1 MSGEAIEPRRF
12 PIEIPE
18 RPHRPRIIP
27 VLLLHRNQLYKTVRF
42 KEPKYVGD
50 PRNAVRIFND
60 LGADELV
67 LLDIDA
73 ARDRGHPKF
82 ELIEEIVSEAF
93 MPVGYGGGIADF
105 ESARRILR
113 IGVEKV
119 ILCTAAAENAGLI
132 REASRAFGAQS
143 VVGCIDVQKQRFRG
157 HQCLIRGGRHRLA
170 QAPAELAAEL
180 VEAGAGEI
188 VVNSID
194 RDGTFQGYDLDL
206 VKEVAGAVSV
216 PVIACGGA
224 ESYEDLARVVHDAGA
239 SAAAAGSL
247 FVFQRP
253 HRAVLITFPTEAE
266 RADLF
271 PEAELPIAHDMRPL
285 GLVRLG
291 TLLKCTGLV
300 G

>member
-1 MSGEAIEPRRF
+1 VEPVSTDAIEPRRF

-73 ARDRGHPKF
+73 ARERTAPNF
-82 ELIEEIVSEAF
+82 ELIEETVSEAF
-93 MPVGYGGGIADF
+93 MPVGYGGGIEDF

-119 ILCTAAAENAGLI
+119 ILCTAAAESPELVG
-132 REASRAFGAQS
+132 ETSRAFGAQS
-143 VVGCIDVQKQRFRG
+143 VVGCIDTQKQRFRG
-157 HQCLIRGGRHRLA
+157 HQCFAGGGGQRLA
-170 QAPAELAAEL
+170 QTPAELAVQL

-194 RDGTFQGYDLDL
+194 RDGTFGGYDLDL
-206 VKEVAGAVSV
+206 IKAVSGAVSV

-224 ESYEDLARVVHDAGA
+224 ESYEDLARVVHNSGA

-266 RADLF
+266 RAELF
-271 PEAELPIAHDMRPL
+271 PETDLQTA
-285 GLVRLG
+285 
-291 TLLKCTGLV
+291 
-300 G
+300 

>member
-1 MSGEAIEPRRF
+1 VSAEDTHPQF
-12 PIEIPE
+12 PIEIPD

-27 VLLLHRNQLYKTVRF
+27 VLLLRENQLYKTVEF
-42 KEPKYVGD
+42 GSPKYVGD

-73 ARDRGHPKF
+73 SPQRQSPNF
-82 ELIEEIVSEAF
+82 ELIEEIASEAF
-93 MPVGYGGGIADF
+93 MPVGYGGGISDF

-113 IGVEKV
+113 IGVEKIV
-119 ILCTAAAENAGLI
+119 LCTAAAENPELI
-132 REASRAFGAQS
+132 RETSRAFGAQS
-143 VVGCIDVQKQRFRG
+143 VVGCIDTRKQRFRG
-157 HQCLIRGGRHRLA
+157 HQCFIRSGDQRLT
-170 QAPAELAAEL
+170 QTPTELATAF

-188 VVNSID
+188 LVNSID
-194 RDGTFQGYDLDL
+194 RDGTFEGYDLAL
-206 VKEVAGAVSV
+206 LKEIAASVSV

-224 ESYEDLARVVHDAGA
+224 GSYEDLGRVVHDSGA

-266 RADLF
+266 RAILF
-271 PEAELPIAHDMRPL
+271 PETKLQPA
-285 GLVRLG
+285 
-291 TLLKCTGLV
+291 
-300 G
+300 

>member
-1 MSGEAIEPRRF
+1 MNPEPVQETRF

-42 KEPKYVGD
+42 GDPKYVGD

-73 ARDRGHPKF
+73 SKERKQPNL

-93 MPVGYGGGIADF
+93 MPVGFGGGIGDF
-105 ESARRILR
+105 ETARRVLR
-113 IGVEKV
+113 LGVEKIV
-119 ILCTAAAENAGLI
+119 LCTAAAENPGLI
-132 REASRAFGAQS
+132 SETSRAFGAQS
-143 VVGCIDVQKQRFRG
+143 VVGCIDVRRHRFRG
-157 HQCLIRGGRHRLA
+157 HQCFIRGGSDRLA
-170 QAPAELAAEL
+170 QRPTELARVL
-180 VEAGAGEI
+180 VEAGVGEI
-188 VVNSID
+188 LVNSID
-194 RDGTFQGYDLDL
+194 RDGTFAGYDLDL
-206 VKEVAGAVSV
+206 LKEIAASVNV

-224 ESYEDLARVVHDAGA
+224 GSYENLARVVHEAEA

-266 RADLF
+266 RAALF
-271 PEAELPIAHDMRPL
+271 PETELP
-285 GLVRLG
+285 
-291 TLLKCTGLV
+291 TQ
-300 G
+300 

>member
-1 MSGEAIEPRRF
+1 VKPEPLQQTSF

-27 VLLLHRNQLYKTVRF
+27 VLLLHRDQLYKTVRF
-42 KEPKYVGD
+42 GDPKYVGD

-73 ARDRGHPKF
+73 SKERKQPNL

-105 ESARRILR
+105 ETARRILR
-113 IGVEKV
+113 LGVEKIV
-119 ILCTAAAENAGLI
+119 LCTAAAENPRLMS
-132 REASRAFGAQS
+132 EASRAFGAQS
-143 VVGCIDVQKQRFRG
+143 VVGCIDVRKQRFRG
-157 HQCLIRGGRHRLA
+157 YQCFVRSGGDRLTGS
-170 QAPAELAAEL
+170 PADLARAF

-188 VVNSID
+188 LVNSID
-194 RDGTFQGYDLDL
+194 RDGSFAGYDLDL
-206 VKEVAGAVSV
+206 VSEVAAGVSV

-224 ESYEDLARVVHDAGA
+224 ESYQDLARVVHDAGA

-266 RADLF
+266 RAGLF
-271 PEAELPIAHDMRPL
+271 PETELLTA
-285 GLVRLG
+285 
-291 TLLKCTGLV
+291 
-300 G
+300 

>member
-1 MSGEAIEPRRF
+1 MSAQPGPELHF

-27 VLLLHRNQLYKTVRF
+27 VLLLHRNQLYKTVEF
-42 KEPKYVGD
+42 GDPKYVGD

-73 ARDRGHPKF
+73 SKEKKPPNL

-105 ESARRILR
+105 ETARRVLR
-113 IGVEKV
+113 IGVEKIV
-119 ILCTAAAENAGLI
+119 LCTAAGENPELV
-132 REASRAFGAQS
+132 RETSSAFGSQS
-143 VVGCIDVQKQRFRG
+143 VVGCIDVRRQRLRG
-157 HQCLIRGGRHRLA
+157 YRCLVRSGSQRLEHG
-170 QAPAELAAEL
+170 PTELAASY
-180 VEAGAGEI
+180 VAAGAGEI
-188 VVNSID
+188 LVNSID
-194 RDGTFQGYDLDL
+194 RDGTFSGYDLDL
-206 VKEVAGAVSV
+206 LKAVAANVNV
-216 PVIACGGA
+216 PIIACGGA
-224 ESYEDLARVVHDAGA
+224 GSYEDLARVVHEAGA

-266 RADLF
+266 RTTLF
-271 PEAELPIAHDMRPL
+271 PETDP
-285 GLVRLG
+285 
-291 TLLKCTGLV
+291 TT
-300 G
+300 

>member
-1 MSGEAIEPRRF
+1 MSTQEVHYEQF
-12 PIEIPE
+12 PIQIPE

-27 VLLLHRNQLYKTVRF
+27 VLLMHENQLYKTVQF
-42 KEPKYVGD
+42 DDPKYVGD

-73 ARDRGHPKF
+73 SKEGKQPNF

-105 ESARRILR
+105 EVARRILR
-113 IGVEKV
+113 IGVEKIV
-119 ILCTAAAENAGLI
+119 LCTAAAANPELI
-132 REASRAFGAQS
+132 TETSRAFGAQS
-143 VVGCIDVQKQRFRG
+143 VVGCIDTRKHRIRG
-157 HQCLIRGGRHRLA
+157 HRCYVRSGSERLK
-170 QAPAELAAEL
+170 QPPAELAKAF
-180 VEAGAGEI
+180 VRAGAGEI
-188 VVNSID
+188 LVNSID
-194 RDGTFQGYDLDL
+194 RDGTFKGYDLAL
-206 VKEVAGAVSV
+206 LEEIVGSVNV

-224 ESYEDLARVVHDAGA
+224 ESYDDLARAIHDGGA

-266 RADLF
+266 RAVLF
-271 PEAELPIAHDMRPL
+271 PETEMQP
-285 GLVRLG
+285 
-291 TLLKCTGLV
+291 T
-300 G
+300 

>member
-1 MSGEAIEPRRF
+1 VSAQSGPELHF

-27 VLLLHRNQLYKTVRF
+27 VLLLHRNQLYKTVEF
-42 KEPKYVGD
+42 DDPKYVGD

-73 ARDRGHPKF
+73 SKEKKPPNL

-105 ESARRILR
+105 ETARRILR
-113 IGVEKV
+113 IGVEKIV
-119 ILCTAAAENAGLI
+119 LCTAAAEDPELV
-132 REASRAFGAQS
+132 RETSRAFGSQS
-143 VVGCIDVQKQRFRG
+143 VVGCIDVRRQRLRG
-157 HQCLIRGGRHRLA
+157 HRCFVRSGSQRLEGS
-170 QAPAELAAEL
+170 PAELAASF
-180 VEAGAGEI
+180 VEQGAGEI
-188 VVNSID
+188 LVNSID
-194 RDGTFQGYDLDL
+194 RDGTFAGYDLDL
-206 VKEVAGAVSV
+206 LKEVAASVNV

-224 ESYEDLARVVHDAGA
+224 DSYEDLARVVHDAGV

-253 HRAVLITFPTEAE
+253 HRAVLITFPTEDE
-266 RADLF
+266 RAALF
-271 PEAELPIAHDMRPL
+271 PEAKLP
-285 GLVRLG
+285 
-291 TLLKCTGLV
+291 TE
-300 G
+300 

>member
-1 MSGEAIEPRRF
+1 VEAVNSESGASLRF

-18 RPHRPRIIP
+18 RTHRPRIIP
-27 VLLLHRNQLYKTVRF
+27 VLLLHRGQLYKTVEFRD
-42 KEPKYVGD
+42 PKYVGD

-73 ARDRGHPKF
+73 SRERRAPNL

-105 ESARRILR
+105 ETVRRILR
-113 IGVEKV
+113 LGVEKIV
-119 ILCTAAAENAGLI
+119 LCTAAAENSDLI
-132 REASRAFGAQS
+132 SESSRAFGAQS
-143 VVGCIDVQKQRFRG
+143 VVACIDVRRQRLRG
-157 HQCLIRGGRHRLA
+157 HQCFIRGARERLR
-170 QAPAELAAEL
+170 QGPAELARAF

-188 VVNSID
+188 LVNSID
-194 RDGTFQGYDLDL
+194 RDGTFAGYDLDL
-206 VKEVAGAVSV
+206 VREVVSEVSV
-216 PVIACGGA
+216 PVIACGGS
-224 ESYEDLARVVHDAGA
+224 ESYEDLARVVHEAGA

-266 RADLF
+266 RAVLF
-271 PEAELPIAHDMRPL
+271 PEAELPPR
-285 GLVRLG
+285 G
-291 TLLKCTGLV
+291 
-300 G
+300 

>member
-1 MSGEAIEPRRF
+1 MEPMSEDGPARRPF
-12 PIEIPE
+12 PIEIPD

-27 VLLLHRNQLYKTVRF
+27 VLLLSRSQLYKTVRF
-42 KEPKYVGD
+42 RDPKYVGD

-73 ARDRGHPKF
+73 SPKRQPPDF

-105 ESARRILR
+105 ETARRILR
-113 IGVEKV
+113 IGVEKIV
-119 ILCTAAAENAGLI
+119 LCTAAAENPDLI
-132 REASRAFGAQS
+132 RETSRAFGAQS
-143 VVGCIDVQKQRFRG
+143 VVGCIDTRKQRFRG
-157 HQCLIRGGRHRLA
+157 HQCFTRSGGKRVA
-170 QAPAELAAEL
+170 KAPVELAAEF
-180 VEAGAGEI
+180 VDSGAGEI
-188 VVNSID
+188 LVNSID
-194 RDGTFQGYDLDL
+194 QDGTFEGYDLGL
-206 VKEVAGAVSV
+206 LKEIAGSVSV

-224 ESYEDLARVVHDAGA
+224 GSYGDLVRVVHEAGA

-266 RADLF
+266 RGELF
-271 PEAELPIAHDMRPL
+271 PETEVQAI
-285 GLVRLG
+285 
-291 TLLKCTGLV
+291 
-300 G
+300 

>member
-1 MSGEAIEPRRF
+1 MSETVQFQQF

-27 VLLLHRNQLYKTVRF
+27 VLLLHKGQLYKTVEF
-42 KEPKYVGD
+42 SNPKYVGD

-73 ARDRGHPKF
+73 SRERTAPNL

-93 MPVGYGGGIADF
+93 MPVGYGGGITDF
-105 ESARRILR
+105 ETARRILR
-113 IGVEKV
+113 IGVEKIV
-119 ILCTAAAENAGLI
+119 LCTAAASNPALI
-132 REASRAFGAQS
+132 RETSEAFGAQS
-143 VVGCIDVQKQRFRG
+143 VVCCIETRKQRFRG
-157 HQCLIRGGRHRLA
+157 YQCFARGAGQRL
-170 QAPAELAAEL
+170 PKGPVELARDYVA
-180 VEAGAGEI
+180 AGAGELL
-188 VVNSID
+188 VNSID
-194 RDGTFQGYDLDL
+194 RDGTFKGYDLD
-206 VKEVAGAVSV
+206 VTREIAASVNV

-224 ESYEDLARVVHDAGA
+224 ESYEDLARVIHDAGA

-266 RADLF
+266 RATLF
-271 PEAELPIAHDMRPL
+271 PESELDSA
-285 GLVRLG
+285 
-291 TLLKCTGLV
+291 
-300 G
+300 

>member
-1 MSGEAIEPRRF
+1 MSSGSKLQEF

-18 RPHRPRIIP
+18 LPHRPRIIP
-27 VLLLHRNQLYKTVRF
+27 VLLLHRNQLYKTVEF
-42 KEPKYVGD
+42 GHPKYVGD

-73 ARDRGHPKF
+73 SKENRVPNF

-113 IGVEKV
+113 IGVEKIV
-119 ILCTAAAENAGLI
+119 LCTAAVENSGLI
-132 REASRAFGAQS
+132 EETSRAFGAQS
-143 VVGCIDVQKQRFRG
+143 VVGCLDVRKQRFRG
-157 HQCLIRGGRHRLA
+157 YQCFTRSASQRLS
-170 QAPAELAAEL
+170 QTPAELARGF

-188 VVNSID
+188 LVNSID
-194 RDGTFQGYDLDL
+194 RDGTFNGYDLEL
-206 VKEVAGAVSV
+206 LKEVAASVSV
-216 PVIACGGA
+216 PVVACGGA
-224 ESYEDLARVVHDAGA
+224 ESYEDLARVVHNAGA

-266 RADLF
+266 RAALF
-271 PEAELPIAHDMRPL
+271 PETELQTA
-285 GLVRLG
+285 
-291 TLLKCTGLV
+291 
-300 G
+300 

>member
-1 MSGEAIEPRRF
+1 VSAEPVPEIRF

-27 VLLLHRNQLYKTVRF
+27 VLLLHRNQLYKTLKF
-42 KEPKYVGD
+42 DDPKYVGD

-73 ARDRGHPKF
+73 SKESKPPNL

-105 ESARRILR
+105 ETARRILR
-113 IGVEKV
+113 IGVEKIV
-119 ILCTAAAENAGLI
+119 LCTAAAENPELI
-132 REASRAFGAQS
+132 REASSAFGSQS
-143 VVGCIDVQKQRFRG
+143 VVGCIDVRTQRFRG
-157 HQCLIRGGRHRLA
+157 HRCFVRSGSQRLETGA
-170 QAPAELAAEL
+170 CELAAAF
-180 VEAGAGEI
+180 VAAGAGEI
-188 VVNSID
+188 LVNSID
-194 RDGTFQGYDLDL
+194 RDGTFAGYDLDL
-206 VKEVAGAVSV
+206 LKEIAARVNV

-224 ESYEDLARVVHDAGA
+224 GSYEDLARVMHEAGA

-266 RADLF
+266 RATLF
-271 PEAELPIAHDMRPL
+271 PETDLMTE
-285 GLVRLG
+285 
-291 TLLKCTGLV
+291 
-300 G
+300 

>member
-1 MSGEAIEPRRF
+1 VSDGGIQPQRF

-27 VLLLHRNQLYKTVRF
+27 VLLLHRNQLYKTVEF
-42 KEPKYVGD
+42 GDPKYVGD

-73 ARDRGHPKF
+73 SPEGKPPNF
-82 ELIEEIVSEAF
+82 ELIEEIVTEAF

-105 ESARRILR
+105 ETARRILR
-113 IGVEKV
+113 IGVEKIV
-119 ILCTAAAENAGLI
+119 LCTAAAEKPELI
-132 REASRAFGAQS
+132 GEASRAFGAQS
-143 VVGCIDVQKQRFRG
+143 VVGCIDAQRQRFRG
-157 HQCLIRGGRHRLA
+157 HQCYIRSGDQRLS
-170 QAPAELAAEL
+170 QTPTELAAEF

-188 VVNSID
+188 LVNSID

-206 VKEVAGAVSV
+206 VKEVATSVSV
-216 PVIACGGA
+216 PVVACGGA
-224 ESYEDLARVVHDAGA
+224 ESYEDLARAVHEAGA

-253 HRAVLITFPTEAE
+253 HRAVLITFPSEAE
-266 RADLF
+266 RAQLF
-271 PEAELPIAHDMRPL
+271 PETELQSA
-285 GLVRLG
+285 
-291 TLLKCTGLV
+291 
-300 G
+300 

>member
-1 MSGEAIEPRRF
+1 VSAEAVPELRF

-27 VLLLHRNQLYKTVRF
+27 VLLLHRNQLYKTVEF
-42 KEPKYVGD
+42 GDPKYVGD

-73 ARDRGHPKF
+73 SKERRQPNL

-105 ESARRILR
+105 ETARRILR
-113 IGVEKV
+113 LGVEKIV
-119 ILCTAAAENAGLI
+119 LCTAAAENPALI
-132 REASRAFGAQS
+132 SESSRAFGAQS
-143 VVGCIDVQKQRFRG
+143 VVACIDVRKRRFG
-157 HQCLIRGGRHRLA
+157 GYQCFIRSGRDRLA
-170 QAPAELAAEL
+170 HGPTELATRF

-188 VVNSID
+188 LVNSID
-194 RDGTFQGYDLDL
+194 RDGTFAGYDLDL
-206 VKEVAGAVSV
+206 LKEIAARVNV

-224 ESYEDLARVVHDAGA
+224 GSYEDLARVMHEAGA

-266 RADLF
+266 RVTLF
-271 PEAELPIAHDMRPL
+271 PEIDLMTE
-285 GLVRLG
+285 
-291 TLLKCTGLV
+291 
-300 G
+300 

>member
-1 MSGEAIEPRRF
+1 VSAEDTHPQF
-12 PIEIPE
+12 PIEIPD

-27 VLLLHRNQLYKTVRF
+27 VLLLRENQLYKTVEF
-42 KEPKYVGD
+42 GSPKYVGD

-73 ARDRGHPKF
+73 SPQRQSPNF
-82 ELIEEIVSEAF
+82 ELIEEIASEAF
-93 MPVGYGGGIADF
+93 MPVGYGGGISDF

-113 IGVEKV
+113 IGVEKIV
-119 ILCTAAAENAGLI
+119 LCTAAAENPELI
-132 REASRAFGAQS
+132 RETSRAFGAQS
-143 VVGCIDVQKQRFRG
+143 VVGCIDTRKQRFRG
-157 HQCLIRGGRHRLA
+157 HQCFIRSGDQRLT
-170 QAPAELAAEL
+170 QTPTELATAF

-188 VVNSID
+188 LVNSID
-194 RDGTFQGYDLDL
+194 RDGTFEGYDLAL
-206 VKEVAGAVSV
+206 LKEIAASVSV

-224 ESYEDLARVVHDAGA
+224 GSYEDLGRVVHDAGA

-266 RADLF
+266 RAILF
-271 PEAELPIAHDMRPL
+271 PETKLQPA
-285 GLVRLG
+285 
-291 TLLKCTGLV
+291 
-300 G
+300 

>member
-1 MSGEAIEPRRF
+1 VSTDATQYQRF

-42 KEPKYVGD
+42 GDPKYVGD

-73 ARDRGHPKF
+73 SKEGKQPNL

-93 MPVGYGGGIADF
+93 MPVGYGGGIDDF
-105 ESARRILR
+105 ETARRILR
-113 IGVEKV
+113 IGVEKIV
-119 ILCTAAAENAGLI
+119 LCTAAAKNPALVSET
-132 REASRAFGAQS
+132 SKAFGAQS
-143 VVGCIDVQKQRFRG
+143 VVACIDTRKQRFRG
-157 HQCLIRGGRHRLA
+157 YQCFIRSGSDRL
-170 QAPAELAAEL
+170 QQGPTELARTF
-180 VEAGAGEI
+180 VEAGAGELL
-188 VVNSID
+188 VNSID
-194 RDGTFQGYDLDL
+194 RDGTFGGYDLGL
-206 VKEVAGAVSV
+206 IQEVAAGVSV

-224 ESYEDLARVVHDAGA
+224 DSYEDLARVVHEAGA

-266 RADLF
+266 RAGLF
-271 PEAELPIAHDMRPL
+271 PESDLQTA
-285 GLVRLG
+285 
-291 TLLKCTGLV
+291 
-300 G
+300 

>member
-1 MSGEAIEPRRF
+1 VSTDATQYLRF

-42 KEPKYVGD
+42 GDPKYVGD

-73 ARDRGHPKF
+73 SREKNPPNF

-113 IGVEKV
+113 IGVEKIV
-119 ILCTAAAENAGLI
+119 LCTAAAANPELI
-132 REASRAFGAQS
+132 RESSKAFGAQS
-143 VVGCIDVQKQRFRG
+143 VVGCIDARKQRFRG
-157 HQCLIRGGRHRLA
+157 YQCFTRSGNQRLP
-170 QAPAELAAEL
+170 QTPVELANAF
-180 VEAGAGEI
+180 VAAGVGEI
-188 VVNSID
+188 MINSID
-194 RDGTFQGYDLDL
+194 RDGTFEGYDLGL
-206 VKEVAGAVSV
+206 LKEIAASVSV

-224 ESYEDLARVVHDAGA
+224 ESYEDLGRVVHEAGA

-266 RADLF
+266 RAKLF
-271 PEAELPIAHDMRPL
+271 PESELQTA
-285 GLVRLG
+285 
-291 TLLKCTGLV
+291 
-300 G
+300 

>member
-1 MSGEAIEPRRF
+1 MSSEELAGRPF
-12 PIEIPE
+12 PVEIPE

-27 VLLLHRNQLYKTVRF
+27 VLLLHRDQLHKTVKF
-42 KEPKYVGD
+42 GDPKYVGD

-67 LLDIDA
+67 LLDIDVSPQ
-73 ARDRGHPKF
+73 RGAPNL

-105 ESARRILR
+105 DTARRILR

-119 ILCTAAAENAGLI
+119 VLCTAAAENPDLI
-132 REASRAFGAQS
+132 GEISRAFGAQS
-143 VVGCIDVQKQRFRG
+143 VVGCVDVRRQRLRG
-157 HQCLIRGGRHRLA
+157 YQCFTRSGGRRLSKS
-170 QAPAELAAEL
+170 PAELAGEFVA
-180 VEAGAGEI
+180 AGAGEI
-188 VVNSID
+188 LVNSID
-194 RDGTFQGYDLDL
+194 RDGTFEGYDLGL
-206 VKEVAGAVSV
+206 LKEIAASVSV

-224 ESYEDLARVVHDAGA
+224 GSYEDLARVVHEAGA

-266 RADLF
+266 RAELF
-271 PEAELPIAHDMRPL
+271 PETEIP
-285 GLVRLG
+285 
-291 TLLKCTGLV
+291 TT
-300 G
+300 

>member
-1 MSGEAIEPRRF
+1 MTDSVQFQQF

-27 VLLLHRNQLYKTVRF
+27 VLLLHKNQLYKTVEF
-42 KEPKYVGD
+42 GSPKYVGD

-60 LGADELV
+60 LSADELV

-73 ARDRGHPKF
+73 SRERRPPNL

-93 MPVGYGGGIADF
+93 MPVGYGGGVTDF
-105 ESARRILR
+105 ETARQILR

-119 ILCTAAAENAGLI
+119 VLCTAAAENPALI
-132 REASRAFGAQS
+132 RETSEAFGAQS
-143 VVGCIDVQKQRFRG
+143 VVCCIETRKQRFRG
-157 HQCLIRGGRHRLA
+157 YGCFVRGGSQKLA
-170 QAPAELAAEL
+170 KSALELARDYVA
-180 VEAGAGEI
+180 AGAGEI
-188 VVNSID
+188 LVNSID
-194 RDGTFQGYDLDL
+194 RDGTFKGYDLEITR
-206 VKEVAGAVSV
+206 EVASGVNV

-224 ESYEDLARVVHDAGA
+224 DSYEDLARAIHDAGA

-266 RADLF
+266 RAILF
-271 PEAELPIAHDMRPL
+271 PESELDP
-285 GLVRLG
+285 V
-291 TLLKCTGLV
+291 
-300 G
+300 

>member
-1 MSGEAIEPRRF
+1 MEAVSADSVDPQRF

-27 VLLLHRNQLYKTVRF
+27 VLLLHKNQLYKTVRF
-42 KEPKYVGD
+42 GDPKYVGD

-73 ARDRGHPKF
+73 SKEKKQPNF

-119 ILCTAAAENAGLI
+119 VLCTAAAENPGLI
-132 REASRAFGAQS
+132 SETSKAFGAQS
-143 VVGCIDVQKQRFRG
+143 VVGCVDVRRLRFRG
-157 HQCLIRGGRHRLA
+157 HQCYIRSGGQRLP
-170 QAPAELAAEL
+170 QDPAELAASF
-180 VEAGAGEI
+180 VAHGAGEI
-188 VVNSID
+188 LVNSID
-194 RDGTFQGYDLDL
+194 RDGTFGGYDVDL
-206 VKEVAGAVSV
+206 VKGIAGSVSV

-224 ESYEDLARVVHDAGA
+224 ESYEDLARVVHNAGA

-247 FVFQRP
+247 FCFQRP

-266 RADLF
+266 RAELF
-271 PEAELPIAHDMRPL
+271 PETDLQT
-285 GLVRLG
+285 V
-291 TLLKCTGLV
+291 
-300 G
+300 

>member
-1 MSGEAIEPRRF
+1 VSVDPAQSLRF

-27 VLLLHRNQLYKTVRF
+27 VLLLHRNQLYKTVKF
-42 KEPKYVGD
+42 DDPKYVGD

-73 ARDRGHPKF
+73 SKERQEPDL

-93 MPVGYGGGIADF
+93 MPVGYGGGISNF
-105 ESARRILR
+105 ETARRILR
-113 IGVEKV
+113 LGVEKIV
-119 ILCTAAAENAGLI
+119 LCTAAAENPALI
-132 REASRAFGAQS
+132 SETSQAFGAQS
-143 VVGCIDVQKQRFRG
+143 VVGCVDVGKQRFRG
-157 HQCLIRGGRHRLA
+157 QACFIRSASERVPQG
-170 QAPAELAAEL
+170 PAELARAF

-188 VVNSID
+188 LVNSID
-194 RDGTFQGYDLDL
+194 RDGSFAGYDLDL
-206 VKEVAGAVSV
+206 LREVAASVSV

-247 FVFQRP
+247 FGFQRP

-266 RADLF
+266 RAVLF
-271 PEAELPIAHDMRPL
+271 PETDLQTA
-285 GLVRLG
+285 
-291 TLLKCTGLV
+291 
-300 G
+300 